1 MPSIES
7 KAFGTLDYQTA
18 DVIEFPQG
26 LLGFEGHRHF
36 LAIDR
41 PQTKPLVF
49 LQSIEQ
55 ADLFFVTIPPSLI
68 EPDYRLQLLDE
79 HLGALEL
86 SDTASAEFL
95 VLCVVCLAESGPAT
109 ANLLGPL
116 IIHCPSGKGVQ
127 AVRDDRLYSAV
138 HPIEFE
144 AASCS

>member
-1 MPSIES
+1 MPRIES
-7 KAFGTLDYQTA
+7 KAFGALDYQQA

-26 LLGFEGHRHF
+26 LVGFESHRHF

-55 ADLFFVTIPPSLI
+55 PDLFFVTIPPALV
-68 EPDYRLQLLDE
+68 EPGYQLQLLDE
-79 HLGALEL
+79 HLAALGL
-86 SDTASAEFL
+86 SETSSGEFL
-95 VLCVVCLAESGPAT
+95 VLSVVCLPDSGTAT

-116 IIHCPSGKGVQ
+116 VIHCPSGKGVQ
-127 AVRDDRLYSAV
+127 AVRDDRRYSAL

-144 AASCS
+144 ATPCS